1 MGYLDKMR
9 QREAKRKL
17 AEEVMNTPEFKEA
30 MRQQEERAVLNA
42 LARFTYMM
50 CGFLETRHGYKKD
63 GLKKFLAF
71 VMVNLQC
78 TDDNA
83 MFFKEYDEYFKD
95 EYGLDV
101 LAELGLGLE
110 ETK

>member
-1 MGYLDKMR
+1 MGSINKQRKRYEAEKM
-9 QREAKRKL
+9 AKQ
-17 AEEVMNTPEFKEA
+17 VMETQKFKEA
-30 MRQQEERAVLNA
+30 MKQQEERAVLNA
-42 LARFTYMM
+42 LARFVFIM

-78 TDDNA
+78 TDDDLN
-83 MFFKEYDEYFKD
+83 FFLDYEKYYKS

-110 ETK
+110 EK